1 MKIAILINRKGQEE
15 FTLPLAEDTHQIIHA
30 GRVWGFGVAKL
41 NGEWHFYDVTP
52 PQAPP
57 MGDPFEQEEPEPNQ
71 EPVFDNPGYRPCS
84 CEDYPC
90 CGH

>member
-1 MKIAILINRKGQEE
+1 MKTAVLINRKGQEE
-15 FTLPLAEDTHQIIHA
+15 ARLLLRDDTYQIIHD

-41 NGEWHFYDVTP
+41 DGDWHFYDMTP
-52 PQAPP
+52 ENPP
-57 MGDPFEQEEPEPNQ
+57 MGDPFEQEEPERRQ
-71 EPVFDNPGYRPCS
+71 EPVLDNPGYRPCD